1 MSKNDEYVYERCL
14 IEVAPVLKKRGM
26 ENYEKTAANICRMR
40 VDEGVFTED
49 RNIRS
54 FAGDRDGT
62 QRTFALELGDP
73 TNTDDF
79 IEYPVVAITSG
90 PHDES
95 GDQKVFIEPSIL
107 EKNVSAFAE
116 LPVYFN
122 HQRTDDDLLGTA
134 INPELVDMDDGKKAI
149 KMLARIHKDAAK
161 ANEVLEKIENG
172 DMTHVSIDWFS
183 KDIDVLG
190 EPFATDIRPIEV
202 SFIDNETRT
211 PVCEAC
217 TIEGNEKKCDEHR
230 EFGEDSEKSEDCS
243 CGSTSEA
250 CACDTHGTHSEEIT
264 MAEEIVEKA
273 SEESG
278 IVEREFAAM
287 KDQLSEMKTSYNEL
301 NAKHE
306 EALAMIA
313 KFEEDKE
320 KAAEAEAEARKSN
333 FVNTIIEKE
342 ALLGKVEDDT
352 KEARVS
358 ELTSWDEVKLE
369 GFSIAMES
377 MPVPEEAERTFGKGK
392 AHEDT
397 EQPVETEAEETPR
410 MFAMENG
417 RIVYTGEEKGE

>member
-1 MSKNDEYVYERCL
+1 MSDEYAYERCL
-14 IEVAPVLKKRGM
+14 IEVAPTLKKRGDKD
-26 ENYEKTAANICRMR
+26 YEETAANICRMR
-40 VDEGVFTED
+40 VDEGVFTD

-54 FAGDRDGT
+54 FAGDTKGT
-62 QRTFALELGDP
+62 QRTFALGLGDAIVG
-73 TNTDDF
+73 DDF

-90 PHDES
+90 PHDED

-107 EKNVSAFAE
+107 EKNLTAFEE

-122 HQRTDDDLLGTA
+122 HQRTDDDLLGKA
-134 INPELVDMDDGKKAI
+134 INPELVDMDDGKKGI
-149 KMLARIHKDAAK
+149 KMLARIHKSAAK

-211 PVCEAC
+211 PVCDAC
-217 TIEGNEKKCDEHR
+217 TIEGGKECDDHR
-230 EFGEDSEKSEDCS
+230 EFGEESKSS
-243 CGSTSEA
+243 CGCGGHEEEA
-250 CACDTHGTHSEEIT
+250 CACETHGTHSEELT
-264 MAEEIVEKA
+264 MAEETVENKDV
-273 SEESG
+273 SGEES

-287 KDQLSEMKTSYNEL
+287 RDQLAEMKTSYDEL

-306 EALAMIA
+306 EALAMITS
-313 KFEEDKE
+313 FEEE
-320 KAAEAEAEARKSN
+320 KAKLAEAEAEARKSN

-342 ALLGKVEDDT
+342 ALLGSLNDET

-377 MPVPEEAERTFGKGK
+377 MPVPEESERTFGKGK
-392 AHEDT
+392 AHSDE

-417 RIVYTGEEKGE
+417 RIVFTGEQKE